1 MKTAWLALLTCAP
14 GPCVADNLIRDL
26 ARTPQSEVAASC
38 ERKDWVACREL
49 GERAHYGKGVPQ
61 DLAAARRFYEQA
73 RTFGD
78 GSASSYLQ
86 RLELDARC
94 AALGAKVAE
103 PGTIEHVED
112 CAVDYYAAKADAKGA
127 FEEAVA
133 CAQRVQQAETL
144 AMLYA
149 NGHGVSRD
157 LDRAIRAACEY
168 RDVSAER
175 DGMLEALFAMKE
187 ADDRAPFDFCAF
199 ATSGHTAYRCSVYA
213 AGALGALDDALLE
226 TAREGWSPAA
236 LAEWQKLE
244 PIADA
249 FFEAEASAQTYEDR
263 FGTAHVAIYEDARTA
278 MRHAFV
284 EMAVSTSAFEPGPA
298 NGAKLIEWDRELNA
312 VYGRSLKAAEDDGGR
327 DAIRTAERA
336 WIRYRDAAAAFF
348 AAVLAGHHPPSAIA
362 AAVRARLTRER
373 VEQLKK
379 STN

>member
-26 ARTPQSEVAASC
+26 GRTPRSEVAASC

-61 DLAAARRFYEQA
+61 DLGAAGRLYEQA
-73 RTFGD
+73 GTYGD
-78 GSASSYLQ
+78 TSASSYLK
-86 RLELDARC
+86 RLHLDARC
-94 AALGAKVAE
+94 AALGATVSE
-103 PGTIEHVED
+103 PGTIKDVED
-112 CAVDYYAAKADAKGA
+112 CAVDYYAAKADGKGA
-127 FEEAVA
+127 FEEAVE
-133 CAQRVQQAETL
+133 CARRVQQAETL

-149 NGHGVSRD
+149 NGHGVPRD

-175 DGMLEALFAMKE
+175 DGMLETLFSMKE
-187 ADDRAPFDFCAF
+187 AEDDAPFDFCAF
-199 ATSGHTAYRCSVYA
+199 ATSGHTGYRCSVYA
-213 AGALGALDDALLE
+213 AGAMGAADDALLDA
-226 TAREGWSPAA
+226 ARAAWSPAA

-263 FGTAHVAIYEDARTA
+263 FGTAHLALYEEALTE

-284 EMAVSTSAFEPGPA
+284 EWVGSASAFDPTQA
-298 NGAKLIEWDRELNA
+298 DGAKLKAWDRELNA

-327 DAIRTAERA
+327 DAMRAAERA

-348 AAVLAGHHPPSAIA
+348 AAVRAGHHPPPATA
-362 AAVRARLTRER
+362 QAVCARLTRER

-379 STN
+379 AMN